1 MGPIQAQ
8 KSSGRLIRISWCSRF
23 EKAKRLRQGGA
34 LQGLRE
40 QGLNLREAGAIRAIV
55 EEHGM
60 KRVITPCCGRSEEIS
75 EEMYKEL
82 ASEPEAVLKVTESGI
97 HMPCTGCVEREIK
110 KGEDSP

>member
-1 MGPIQAQ
+1 
-8 KSSGRLIRISWCSRF
+8 
-23 EKAKRLRQGGA
+23 
-34 LQGLRE
+34 
-40 QGLNLREAGAIRAIV
+40 
-55 EEHGM
+55 M